1 MVVIA
6 GVGFVERKSLK
17 ETDYLI
23 TDDDDERVNLNACN
37 NSRSIKLF

>member
-6 GVGFVERKSLK
+6 GVGFVERRSLK

-23 TDDDDERVNLNACN
+23 TDDDELLNQNACN
-37 NSRSIKLF
+37 NSRNTKLF

>member
-23 TDDDDERVNLNACN
+23 TDDDERVNLNACN
-37 NSRSIKLF
+37 NSRNIKLF